1 MLNLNHLGAIR
12 GHLPATVGLP
22 ADYFLG
28 RGCFVDAKGP
38 LTIAAGTYWG
48 YGVRVL
54 TRSHAIGEGGVG
66 AVIPRPVVVARGAW
80 IGSFALLYNCQIGE
94 GAIVAAGAVVRSC
107 EVAPR
112 VMVAGNPAEV
122 VARWDGS
129 AWQYLA
135 ERRRVL
141 R

>member
-1 MLNLNHLGAIR
+1 MLTLGHMGAIR
-12 GHLPATVGLP
+12 GRLPATVHLP

-28 RGCFVDAKGP
+28 RGCFIDAKGP
-38 LTIAAGTYWG
+38 LEIAGDSTWG

-54 TRSHAIGEGGVG
+54 TRSHTIAGGVG
-66 AVIPRPVVVARGAW
+66 PVVPRPVIVERGAW
-80 IGSFALLYNCQIGE
+80 IGSFALLYNCRIGE

-112 VMVAGNPAEV
+112 VLVAGNPAEV
-122 VARWDGS
+122 VARWDGT
-129 AWQYLA
+129 AWRYLG
-135 ERRRVL
+135 ERWRVL